1 MADEDGQAAV
11 GDDSS
16 ATTAPN
22 IVGQDGMFVE
32 KWRESLSE
40 ELRGEKCLETIKS
53 FENMARGYVNA
64 QKLVGADK
72 VVLPGDK
79 STDAEWG
86 EFYKATGRPDTG
98 DEYQMVVPD
107 EYKQHFTDERMAE
120 ARAMMHIIGL
130 SRKQADALWVY
141 EQKRVADGLAENDAA
156 MVANRK
162 AAEDTLRT
170 RWGLSYDERL
180 RLANR
185 MIAENTP
192 DEEAQQKLLALV
204 GNNPEVADFLATLGR
219 KFTEAKVIPGD
230 GPVTPTPKEAK
241 AKADELMMTEGY
253 LGGQL
258 KKTDPAKHNR
268 ITREISELHEQAHP
282 DTVDTAQGRR

>member
-1 MADEDGQAAV
+1 MADDGGQVVV
-11 GDDSS
+11 GDDPP

-22 IVGQDGMFVE
+22 IIGQDGMFTE
-32 KWRESLSE
+32 KWRESLPE
-40 ELRGEKCLETIKS
+40 GLREEKCLETIKS
-53 FENMARGYVNA
+53 FENMARGYVSA

-107 EYKQHFTDERMAE
+107 EYKQYFTDERMAE
-120 ARAMMHIIGL
+120 ARAIMHTIGL
-130 SRKQADALWVY
+130 SRKQADALWAY
-141 EQKRVADGLAENDAA
+141 EQKRVSDGLAENEAA
-156 MVANRK
+156 KIEAKK

-185 MIAENTP
+185 MIADNTA

-204 GNNPEVADFLATLGR
+204 GNYPEVADLLATLGR

-230 GPVTPTPKEAK
+230 GPVTPTPTEAK
-241 AKADELMMTEGY
+241 AKAQELTMTEGY